1 MRIKIYLF
9 QKNELDIIKQ
19 WIEYHSRIVG
29 YDNLTVV
36 DHMSTDGSYDILKD
50 YAKQGVIIL
59 RYSGQYIN
67 KGKILTGLIKK
78 DSKVCD
84 ISVPMD
90 ADEFLVIRSSD
101 DNRVISDPFEVRA
114 ELEKQLAL
122 EIELITKKNKPVLNT
137 KIGRYQ
143 FGFIYNLKNNV
154 LYPKPEDLKY
164 FEKIDFT
171 KPTTELSK
179 SFFRTKHFI
188 STDLGNHYG
197 QIRTGFKST
206 ILPSVGILHYK
217 VRGVPHYLNKTTK
230 AQQAFNFNKKGSN
243 SSSGRHWRID
253 YDAYQLSGAEEGFKK
268 IHLCQTD
275 QSELLNHQLF
285 PLPDRPT
292 DTDERL
298 LAFAL
303 IKEDKPTEITTI
315 EKKQHRTWK
324 KRVVRKLVR
333 RI

>member
-1 MRIKIYLF
+1 M
-9 QKNELDIIKQ
+9 DILSQ

-29 YDNLTVV
+29 YNNLSVV

-50 YAKQGVIIL
+50 YAKKGVSIS
-59 RYSGQYIN
+59 RYNGQYTN
-67 KGKILTGLIKK
+67 KGKVLTGLIKK
-78 DSKVCD
+78 DRNDCD
-84 ISVPMD
+84 IAVPMD
-90 ADEFLVIRSSD
+90 TDEFLVIRRPNAT
-101 DNRVISDPFEVRA
+101 DNSVISDPLEVRT
-114 ELEKQLAL
+114 ELERVLAL
-122 EIELITKKNKPVLNT
+122 DTELYLTTEKNKPICNA

-143 FGFIYNLKNNV
+143 FGFIYNLANKV
-154 LYPKPEDLKY
+154 LYPKPEELKY

-171 KPTTELSK
+171 KPTNELCK

-206 ILPSVGILHYK
+206 ILASIGLLHYK

-253 YDAYQLSGAEEGFKK
+253 YDAYQLAGAEEGFKK
-268 IHLCQTD
+268 VHLCSVPE
-275 QSELLNHQLF
+275 SELLCHQLF
-285 PLPDRPT
+285 PLPDRPS
-292 DTDERL
+292 DTDEKL
-298 LAFAL
+298 VAFQDAIVSTTTLAPPA
-303 IKEDKPTEITTI
+303 K
-315 EKKQHRTWK
+315 KKQPHVWK
-324 KRVVRKLVR
+324 KRIIRKLVR